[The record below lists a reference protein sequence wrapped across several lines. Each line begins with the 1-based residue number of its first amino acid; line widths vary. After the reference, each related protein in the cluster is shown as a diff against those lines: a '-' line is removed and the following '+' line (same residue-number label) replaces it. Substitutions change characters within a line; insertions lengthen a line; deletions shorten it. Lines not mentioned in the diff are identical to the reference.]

1 MQFVNPSERQNIKS
15 LRLNLAVSFIKPF
28 LNSFKM
34 PLRSNFTNKLLT
46 LAYAFL
52 CLFGMF
58 SFKIALSQSPSDMP
72 LRQVITEAQT
82 LIGQGDFSGASPLL
96 DELELRFEDEEDP
109 EVEKILQQF
118 GFVRGVGYLQSFAK
132 TGNQD
137 FLGKASGAFGFFAD
151 KFPDDPKAVMA
162 LQKRT
167 DCLRALHEW
176 KEAARVIEL
185 LLDSSKPY
193 RKQILKRSELMNLYF
208 GRAQCYHIEQDWLK
222 GEPSFRELLKYADQ
236 AKDEDRSAYAVSCLT
251 EMFVQTKRIDEV
263 FPLLPRLSGD
273 TPARYDLRLNVNL
286 MQGAGQLKDKDRHVE
301 ASLFYA
307 LTMTTEE
314 IVAFYNERQKQ
325 LQTELSQYEK
335 LIALQGNTMP
345 KRRLEILKEKTNAI
359 AMKLTSA
366 KGQLKLAQDTP
377 PFTTVLRWRKADNFQ
392 ITKRDWES
400 FWGFYWLY
408 KDFPKHESV
417 ENFIYAAFAS
427 ANTVKH
433 REKSIELGEE
443 YLKNKDWK
451 KFRADVTFIMANAY
465 RQEAESLQK
474 IAVSLQSAMGTAE
487 RDRAEKSKIKSAE
500 YYDRFFKLCDD
511 FIEVL
516 PEHKYAKDFVGMMGS
531 VFFKRRKFEDLL
543 EKFAGFEN
551 GAINRAKGYVNRSEF
566 NNSPA
571 MPTAHYMS
579 GLALLASGKFE
590 EAKPLLGAV
599 VGVNVE
605 GLTVGSAAYEEE
617 DNELE

>member
-1 MQFVNPSERQNIKS
+1 MPRRNPFKS
-15 LRLNLAVSFIKPF
+15 YSLVPVLVLF
-28 LNSFKM
+28 LS
-34 PLRSNFTNKLLT
+34 L
-46 LAYAFL
+46 FL
-52 CLFGMF
+52 SSTICHG
-58 SFKIALSQSPSDMP
+58 QSPADMP
-72 LRQVITEAQT
+72 LRQVISEAQA
-82 LIGQGDFSGASPLL
+82 LIGKGDFAGASPLL
-96 DELELRFEDEEDP
+96 DELEVRFEDEEDP

-137 FLGKASGAFGFFAD
+137 FLGKASSAFGFFAE
-151 KFPDDPKAVMA
+151 KFPNDPKAVMA

-176 KEAARVIEL
+176 KDAARVIEL
-185 LLDSSKPY
+185 LLDSAKPY
-193 RKQILKRSELMNLYF
+193 KKQILKRSELMNLYF
-208 GRAQCYHIEQDWLK
+208 GRAQCYHIEQDWVK
-222 GEPSFRELLKYADQ
+222 GEPSFRELLKYADL

-286 MQGAGQLKDKDRHVE
+286 MQGAAQLKDAGRHVE

-314 IVAFYNERQKQ
+314 IVAFYKERQKQ
-325 LQTELSQYEK
+325 LQTELSQYEQI
-335 LIALQGNTMP
+335 IALQGSTMP
-345 KRRLEILKEKTNAI
+345 KRRLEILKEKSNTI
-359 AMKLTSA
+359 AMKLTSS
-366 KGQLKLAQDTP
+366 KGQLKLAMDTP

-392 ITKRDWES
+392 LTKRDWES

-408 KDFPKHESV
+408 NDFPKHENV

-427 ANTVKH
+427 ANTVKY
-433 REKSIELGEE
+433 REKSIELGEK
-443 YLKNKDWK
+443 YLANKKWT

-465 RQEAESLQK
+465 RQEAETLNQ
-474 IAVSLQSAMGTAE
+474 IAVSLQNELGTTE
-487 RDRAEKSKIKSAE
+487 RDRAEKSKTKSAE
-500 YYDRFFKLCDD
+500 YYERFFSLCND
-511 FIEVL
+511 FINVM

-531 VFFKRRKFEDLL
+531 VYFKRKNFNGLL

-551 GAINRAKGYVNRSEF
+551 GVMNRANGYVNNKAF
-566 NNSPA
+566 FKSPS

-579 GLALLASGKFE
+579 GLALLATGKFD

-599 VGVNVE
+599 VGVNIE
-605 GLTVGSAAYEEE
+605 GLPLGGVPEEGDLQERGE
-617 DNELE
+617 D

>member
-1 MQFVNPSERQNIKS
+1 MPILRTTSKKFFTTKFLLSLLGILVFQF
-15 LRLNLAVSFIKPF
+15 
-28 LNSFKM
+28 NSF
-34 PLRSNFTNKLLT
+34 
-46 LAYAFL
+46 
-52 CLFGMF
+52 G
-58 SFKIALSQSPSDMP
+58 QSPSDMP
-72 LRQVITEAQT
+72 LRQVISEAQA
-82 LIGQGDFSGASPLL
+82 LIGQGDFAGASPLL
-96 DELELRFEDEEDP
+96 DELEVRFEDEEDP

-118 GFVRGVGYLQSFAK
+118 GFVRGVGYLQSFGK
-132 TGNQD
+132 TGNKD
-137 FLGKASGAFGFFAD
+137 FLGKASAAFGFFAE
-151 KFPDDPKAVMA
+151 KFPNDSKAVMA

-176 KEAARVIEL
+176 KEAALVIEL
-185 LLDSSKPY
+185 LLDSAKPY

-208 GRAQCYHIEQDWLK
+208 GRAQCYHIEQDWVK
-222 GEPSFRELLKYADQ
+222 GEPAFRELLKFGDM

-286 MQGAGQLKDKDRHVE
+286 MQGAVQLKDKERHVE

-314 IVAFYNERQKQ
+314 IVAFYTERQKQ
-325 LQTELSQYEK
+325 LQAELSQYEQI
-335 LIALQGNTMP
+335 IALQGGTMP
-345 KRRLEILKEKTNAI
+345 KRRLEILKEKSNSI
-359 AMKLTSA
+359 AMKLTTA

-392 ITKRDWES
+392 LTKRDWES

-443 YLKNKDWK
+443 YLAQKEWK
-451 KFRADVTFIMANAY
+451 AFRADVTFIMANAY
-465 RQEAESLQK
+465 RQEAETLQK
-474 IAVSLQSAMGTAE
+474 VAVSLQSAMGTADK
-487 RDRAEKSKIKSAE
+487 DRAEKARVKSLE
-500 YYDRFFKLCDD
+500 YYERFFALCDD
-511 FIEVL
+511 FIEIM

-531 VFFKRRKFEDLL
+531 VFFKRRKFDGLL

-551 GAINRAKGYVNRSEF
+551 GAMNRSKGYVNRVEF

-590 EAKPLLGAV
+590 DAKPLLGAV

-605 GLTVGSAAYEEE
+605 GLPVGGSAYQDEEGIGDE
-617 DNELE
+617 